1 MWLIKEPSGKVIM
14 NKIICTLFTAFL
26 VGSANATPL
35 SLSFGTNDLGGS
47 YQYDFTLTL
56 DNHDNSWVLGN
67 QWDWIIFGDTDF
79 DNNYS
84 GFDVNG
90 GLSGGTDW
98 ATLSTSSPISSITTS
113 AGGHNGPALAISSNS
128 VALPGWQPAFVGDS
142 ISWSGMSSVYIA
154 SDELFWSSLIV
165 GGGANAVYFEQANLA
180 TVSEPSI
187 IALIGAGVIGLI
199 GLARRKRS

>member
-1 MWLIKEPSGKVIM
+1 MS
-14 NKIICTLFTAFL
+14 KIICTLFTAFL

-113 AGGHNGPALAISSNS
+113 AGGHNGPSLAIDSKG
-128 VALPGWQPAFVGDS
+128 VVLPGWLPTFIGDS
-142 ISWSGMSSVYIA
+142 ISWSGISSVYIA
-154 SDELFWSSLIV
+154 SDELFWSSLIA
-165 GGGANAVYFEQANLA
+165 GGGADAVYFEQANGMFFEQVNLA
-180 TVSEPSI
+180 SVPEPGVFALFSSGI
-187 IALIGAGVIGLI
+187 IGFIGL
-199 GLARRKRS
+199 GRRKKS